1 MSCQQA
7 FLKFT
12 QDYSALCASWED
24 GFRIFSTSNGEF
36 MEIIRFY
43 GDAVNNVI
51 RLHNR
56 NLVAVV
62 PIKYPSSVELIDI
75 RRNRLLLDIHYQ
87 SSVLYVNM
95 AYNQL
100 IIGLEKTICIYDP
113 KARKTVYAIE
123 NVPQNYNG
131 LIALS
136 FDPAR
141 RYIAYPESAV
151 SGDVKIFNIDSK
163 KDVRSIRAFNENLV
177 ALSFNSSATFLATAS
192 EVGTLIRIFSVMD
205 GTRVMEFRHAYTR
218 NAGICSL
225 NFSEDDVFLTC
236 ASKRDTVHVFKL
248 SQLKTQHMYRPTAVS
263 KEESSSTWLL
273 ASFSQARESVSN
285 AITSVL
291 SMMENAFLGS
301 RAFILGRVP
310 LNEGSSELNKVAA
323 MLRFDN
329 KYMLIVADNG
339 GNIYLFEFDGEK
351 GGEVTPLKMLRIDD
365 AVKDSSFQQ
374 ILQQD
379 LINLA

>member
-12 QDYSALCASWED
+12 HDYSALCASWED
-24 GFRIFSTSNGEF
+24 GFWRA
-36 MEIIRFY
+36 MENLWKLFAFVSLMNAY
-43 GDAVNNVI
+43 LTGLPLDGDAVNNVI

-95 AYNQL
+95 AYN
-100 IIGLEKTICIYDP
+100 
-113 KARKTVYAIE
+113 
-123 NVPQNYNG
+123 
-131 LIALS
+131 
-136 FDPAR
+136 
-141 RYIAYPESAV
+141 
-151 SGDVKIFNIDSK
+151 
-163 KDVRSIRAFNENLV
+163 NLV
-177 ALSFNSSATFLATAS
+177 ALSFNSSAAFLATAS
-192 EVGTLIRIFSVMD
+192 EVGTLIRIFSVTD
-205 GTRVMEFRHAYTR
+205 GTRVMEFRHAYTT

-248 SQLKTQHMYRPTAVS
+248 SQLKTQQMYS
-263 KEESSSTWLL
+263 
-273 ASFSQARESVSN
+273 
-285 AITSVL
+285 
-291 SMMENAFLGS
+291 
-301 RAFILGRVP
+301 
-310 LNEGSSELNKVAA
+310 
-323 MLRFDN
+323 FDN
-329 KYMLIVADNG
+329 KYMLIAADNG
-339 GNIYLFEFDGEK
+339 GNIYLFKFYGEK
-351 GGEVTPLKMLRIDD
+351 GGEVTLLKMLRIDD